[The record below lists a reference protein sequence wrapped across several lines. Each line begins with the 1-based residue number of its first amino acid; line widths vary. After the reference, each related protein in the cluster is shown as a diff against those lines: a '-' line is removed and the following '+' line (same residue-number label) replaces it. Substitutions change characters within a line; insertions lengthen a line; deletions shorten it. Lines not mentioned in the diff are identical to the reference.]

1 MQPAFQHTTTHRRDG
16 AVEHRSQR
24 IFRTARQV
32 LSNFQVTTCRGIH
45 NDAVLLTFHG
55 DRTNMRQSR
64 ALGIFRILQQTTGS
78 TKSARRVLDAK
89 TDQIA
94 GAKLQIQLLA
104 RGVDFKL
111 PQRATAQAATAF
123 NQRHLGEIFCI
134 QQFRR
139 ISALQLCRHRFAVG
153 RFAQAK
159 TPGADIQRRVAETF
173 AVLPDSRQQVVL
185 TLLQQGFIADG
196 AWRNDTHNFALNRT
210 FAGRR
215 IANLFAD
222 GNGLSL
228 IHQFGEIV
236 FHRMV
241 GNPRHR
247 DRLSR
252 RSTAFG
258 Q

>member
-1 MQPAFQHTTTHRRDG
+1 MQPAFQHTAAHRRDG

-55 DRTNMRQSR
+55 DRTNMRQGR

-185 TLLQQGFIADG
+185 TLL
-196 AWRNDTHNFALNRT
+196 
-210 FAGRR
+210 
-215 IANLFAD
+215 
-222 GNGLSL
+222 
-228 IHQFGEIV
+228 
-236 FHRMV
+236 
-241 GNPRHR
+241 
-247 DRLSR
+247 
-252 RSTAFG
+252 
-258 Q
+258 